1 MHTCLLCMRQQHR
14 LSKNACHTYILDS
27 VKDEM
32 HGRTCPAGREMRI
45 APHRHNGRIGYMHTS
60 LPLGPNY
67 GTSLRYYRRLSSSG
81 PPESGPSCL
90 SQRLGDTPGP
100 RDPRLVQQ
108 VDTTAYS
115 LQPQAGNKADIL
127 AFPHG
132 ASSDVRRM
140 WKMQRIITTG
150 DMNIPVTARHR
161 ACNQRCVQPAA
172 SNHLAVP
179 ERRPTAQGGQGILYL
194 DICATHTRVVLPC
207 HFLFCYTWTWRL
219 TTTTCHRHPCNCP
232 FSLMLANS
240 KPRSPA
246 V

>member
-1 MHTCLLCMRQQHR
+1 
-14 LSKNACHTYILDS
+14 
-27 VKDEM
+27 M

-45 APHRHNGRIGYMHTS
+45 APHRHNGCIGYMHTS

-100 RDPRLVQQ
+100 WDPRLVQQ

-179 ERRPTAQGGQGILYL
+179 ERRPTAQGGRAGNTVSRHLCYPHASRAALSFPVLLYL
-194 DICATHTRVVLPC
+194 DVAAHYYYLPSSSMQLS
-207 HFLFCYTWTWRL
+207 LFADARKL
-219 TTTTCHRHPCNCP
+219 
-232 FSLMLANS
+232 
-240 KPRSPA
+240 
-246 V
+246 